1 MLLNEI
7 KLLINDLTTKKNI
20 YKTNIKYNIFD
31 SYNILSKKSFSENP
45 IIIKIQQ
52 Q

>member
-1 MLLNEI
+1 MILQI
-7 KLLINDLTTKKNI
+7 RKIF

-31 SYNILSKKSFSENP
+31 SYNILSEKSFSENP